1 MKTVVRGLPYALIL
15 VFALAN
21 VDGQRRAGIYG
32 FIGKVVFEPMT
43 KIGAHQIWEHSHLS
57 TSTGSGGRTPK
68 TGGTCISHY
77 PPQTGVPISVGLR

>member
-1 MKTVVRGLPYALIL
+1 
-15 VFALAN
+15 
-21 VDGQRRAGIYG
+21 
-32 FIGKVVFEPMT
+32 VVFEPMT